1 MTTHSSI
8 RVQRIPWADEPEFV
22 LIHVMI
28 LIGEMCGSTEYVL
41 IQSSIIKSVY
51 IKQEEISAYLGA
63 QYRTEAQYLFIE

>member
-1 MTTHSSI
+1 MGMTTHSSI

-51 IKQEEISAYLGA
+51 IK
-63 QYRTEAQYLFIE
+63 

>member
-1 MTTHSSI
+1 MQETQVQSLGWEDPLEMGMTTHSSI

-51 IKQEEISAYLGA
+51 IK
-63 QYRTEAQYLFIE
+63 